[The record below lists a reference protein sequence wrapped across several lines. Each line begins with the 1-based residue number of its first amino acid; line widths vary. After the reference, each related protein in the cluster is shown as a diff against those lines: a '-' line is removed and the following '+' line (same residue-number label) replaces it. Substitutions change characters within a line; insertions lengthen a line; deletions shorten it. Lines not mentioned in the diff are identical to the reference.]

1 MESSTIFI
9 YLILNSCIWQDEIRA
24 NTEDW
29 EALGMHGNMSGPLIV
44 EGIFNKER
52 MVGPEGDGRRVRM
65 TTYSNQVLS
74 DFLCDIH
81 ATRC

>member
-1 MESSTIFI
+1 
-9 YLILNSCIWQDEIRA
+9 
-24 NTEDW
+24 
-29 EALGMHGNMSGPLIV
+29 MHGNMSGPLIV

-52 MVGPEGDGRRVRM
+52 MIGPEGDGQLVRM

-74 DFLCDIH
+74 DFSCDIH